1 MTEATTDDTVID
13 ADVIRAYLVPSGA
26 GAEFA
31 CASNRRD
38 ARRNILW
45 GLLRGAA
52 GRPVPLARLAEWTGI
67 ADRREI
73 RTLLFRL
80 QRDGWLNGDLEP
92 FTMPN
97 DPYDEVLTS
106 TLGEVSGGQ
115 ATVLANAWGLTVA
128 HAACPREQAQRLAL
142 AAAALSPL
150 VRTTGRDATESA
162 LAHIVQSF
170 RDRDGA
176 EFVVRPIYLESMAF
190 FLVLPRD
197 LGHDEERSAA
207 FVRLMALLSRR
218 YLGEC

>member
-1 MTEATTDDTVID
+1 MTEATSCDTDIN

-31 CASNRRD
+31 CASNRHD
-38 ARRNILW
+38 VRRNILW

-80 QRDGWLNGDLEP
+80 QREGWLNGDLEP

-97 DPYDEVLTS
+97 DPYDEVLSS

-115 ATVLANAWGLTVA
+115 AAVLANAWGLTVA
-128 HAACPREQAQRLAL
+128 HATCTREQAQRLAL

-170 RDRDGA
+170 REREGD
-176 EFVVRPIYLESMAF
+176 EFVVRPIYLENMAF
-190 FLVLPRD
+190 FLVLPSGRE
-197 LGHDEERSAA
+197 HNEESSAA
-207 FVRLMALLSRR
+207 FARLMALLSRR